1 MQINGGTEGKTQAQ
15 MRVVQQQQQQQKQK
29 HHINSTVRQQR
40 RGPLWLSN
48 Q

>member
-1 MQINGGTEGKTQAQ
+1 MQINGGTEGKTQKQAQ
-15 MRVVQQQQQQQKQK
+15 MRVVQQQQK